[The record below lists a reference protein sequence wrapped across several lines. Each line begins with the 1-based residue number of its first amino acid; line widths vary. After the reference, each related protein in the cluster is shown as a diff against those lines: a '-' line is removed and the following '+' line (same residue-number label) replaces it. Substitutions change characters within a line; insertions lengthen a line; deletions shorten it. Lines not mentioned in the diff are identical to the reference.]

1 MNRTY
6 QFILVAIIT
15 IAVVYN
21 WVMWGHDY
29 VYPPL
34 DCTLYQVHYND
45 DGVMTGATCMAWG

>member
-1 MNRTY
+1 MNRTH

-15 IAVVYN
+15 IALAYN

-34 DCTLYQVHYND
+34 ECTLYQVHDTD
-45 DGVMTGATCMAWG
+45 DGVMTGATCIAWG